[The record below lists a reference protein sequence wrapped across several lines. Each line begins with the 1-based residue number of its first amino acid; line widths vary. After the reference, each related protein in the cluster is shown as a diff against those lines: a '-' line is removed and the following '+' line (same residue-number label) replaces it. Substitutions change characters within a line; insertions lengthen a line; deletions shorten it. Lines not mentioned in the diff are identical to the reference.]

1 MQEPTEEEVKTT
13 PAKRGRGKS
22 AKTPVEKE
30 TPVKKPAGRRG
41 KKAEPEPEPEP
52 EPEAEEVKQPAKRGR
67 KKAPATPE
75 KEEEKISP
83 VK

>member
-1 MQEPTEEEVKTT
+1 MKAT
-13 PAKRGRGKS
+13 PAKRGRP
-22 AKTPVEKE
+22 AKTPVVEKDP

-41 KKAEPEPEPEP
+41 KKAEPEPEVEV
-52 EPEAEEVKQPAKRGR
+52 EVEETKPAKRGR

-75 KEEEKISP
+75 KEEEEKISP

>member
-1 MQEPTEEEVKTT
+1 MLQEPTEEEVKTT

-52 EPEAEEVKQPAKRGR
+52 EVEEVKQPAKRGR
-67 KKAPATPE
+67 KKAPANPE

>member
-1 MQEPTEEEVKTT
+1 MQEPTEEEVKAT

-41 KKAEPEPEPEP
+41 KKAEPEPEPEL
-52 EPEAEEVKQPAKRGR
+52 EVEELKQPAKRGR

>member
-1 MQEPTEEEVKTT
+1 MLQEPTEEEVKTT

-52 EPEAEEVKQPAKRGR
+52 EVEEVKQPAKRGR

>member
-1 MQEPTEEEVKTT
+1 MKAT
-13 PAKRGRGKS
+13 PAKRGRP
-22 AKTPVEKE
+22 AKTPVVEKDP

-41 KKAEPEPEPEP
+41 RKAEPEPEPEP
-52 EPEAEEVKQPAKRGR
+52 EVEETKPAKRGR